1 ESVGAR
7 GQTHPMTSTRVVGY
21 SGDDHLWVQSV
32 DDCPN
37 CQCCSARLCQTAV
50 AGNDPCQWVAAQDTH
65 DLVRNCPCTSHL
77 PQFVVHLAAIPSNG
91 SGRCGQRLGR
101 GGAAG
106 GSVEPGHIEK
116 GLPEFLKWA
125 HALAEQTTRYRACT
139 ACVPVALSIEDD
151 AR

>member
-1 ESVGAR
+1 
-7 GQTHPMTSTRVVGY
+7 MTSTRVVGF

-50 AGNDPCQWVAAQDTH
+50 AGNDPCQWVAANDTR
-65 DLVRNCPCTSHL
+65 DLVGNCPCTSHL

-91 SGRCGQRLGR
+91 SGRCGQQLGR
-101 GGAAG
+101 GGADG
-106 GSVEPGHIEK
+106 DSVEPGHIEK

-125 HALAEQTTRYRACT
+125 HARAEMRGRHQVCT
-139 ACVPVALSIEDD
+139 ACLPVALSIEDD